1 MEVWY
6 ALFFCGFGY
15 ALKSMDAI
23 YSSKQFSTLFDIIF
37 GGYLVYSKIYLY
49 AKKMMGDKNMAFN
62 MYGGQFITANGN
74 ATVTVNQNNG
84 ISANE
89 LDCIIKGIMDNLS
102 GLEEDDADRIRDIVD
117 MAKDELEK
125 PEPKVSRL
133 KNCLALIA
141 PMITVAN
148 GVPVLVGNLQRLM
161 DYVTPYIK

>member
-1 MEVWY
+1 
-6 ALFFCGFGY
+6 
-15 ALKSMDAI
+15 
-23 YSSKQFSTLFDIIF
+23 
-37 GGYLVYSKIYLY
+37 
-49 AKKMMGDKNMAFN
+49 MGDKNMAFN
-62 MYGGQFITANGN
+62 MYGGQFINANGN

-102 GLEEDDADRIRDIVD
+102 GLDENDADRIRDIVD

-148 GVPVLVGNLQRLM
+148 GVPALAGNLQRLM
-161 DYVTPYIK
+161 EYIAPFK

>member
-1 MEVWY
+1 M
-6 ALFFCGFGY
+6 
-15 ALKSMDAI
+15 
-23 YSSKQFSTLFDIIF
+23 T
-37 GGYLVYSKIYLY
+37 
-49 AKKMMGDKNMAFN
+49 FN
-62 MYGGQFITANGN
+62 MNGGQFINANGN

-89 LDCIIKGIMDNLS
+89 LDEIIKGIMDNLS
-102 GLEEDDADRIRDIVD
+102 GLDKDDADRIRDIVD

-148 GVPVLVGNLQRLM
+148 GVPALAGNLQRLM
-161 DYVTPYIK
+161 EYIAPFK